1 LIDRAVF
8 RSNTDKDATDR
19 SLRRADF
26 RSQLACR
33 AGTRERYRPRRLP
46 ARDRR
51 RTTRRADKFQDDLD
65 KLTAGLPKDAAAM
78 VERRASC
85 NHWQGE
91 EPYDK
96 ARGRE
101 IDRALTRFGC
111 DFIARDEEKLRARY
125 ADKPAIIKALVR
137 GGIFRAPPPRRK
149 VAASVANGTMTT
161 PWHG

>member
-1 LIDRAVF
+1 MPQIAHCAEPISDRKSHAGQEPA
-8 RSNTDKDATDR
+8 SGIA
-19 SLRRADF
+19 
-26 RSQLACR
+26 LAFLLVI
-33 AGTRERYRPRRLP
+33 AAAQP
-46 ARDRR
+46 A
-51 RTTRRADKFQDDLD
+51 RADKFQDDLD

-78 VERRASC
+78 VERRANC

-125 ADKPAIIKALVR
+125 TDKPAIIKALDAVKN
-137 GGIFRAPPPRRK
+137 F
-149 VAASVANGTMTT
+149 
-161 PWHG
+161 

>member
-1 LIDRAVF
+1 MPQIAHCAEPISDRN
-8 RSNTDKDATDR
+8 SH
-19 SLRRADF
+19 
-26 RSQLACR
+26 
-33 AGTRERYRPRRLP
+33 AGQEP
-46 ARDRR
+46 ASGIALVAFLLVIAAAQPA
-51 RTTRRADKFQDDLD
+51 RADKFQDDLD

-78 VERRASC
+78 VERRANC